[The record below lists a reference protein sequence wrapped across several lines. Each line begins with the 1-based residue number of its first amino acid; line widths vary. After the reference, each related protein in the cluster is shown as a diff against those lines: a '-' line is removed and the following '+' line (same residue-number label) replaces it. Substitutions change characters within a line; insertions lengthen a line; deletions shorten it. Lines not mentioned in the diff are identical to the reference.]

1 MADIFLRNARDA
13 LGFFFFLDCAF
24 RVLINWAGKLRS
36 NGCDANVCTHLY
48 NVQTDVLV
56 EGVQDEFGESLI
68 TESTVH
74 EQQLIQV
81 TELRTEVGQWVG
93 MV

>member
-1 MADIFLRNARDA
+1 MRWA
-13 LGFFFFLDCAF
+13 FFFLDCSF
-24 RVLINWAGKLRS
+24 RVLIGSASKLQS
-36 NGCDANVCTHLY
+36 NCCDVNVSTHLYNKCNVSTHLY

-74 EQQLIQV
+74 KQQLIQV
-81 TELRTEVGQWVG
+81 TELRTETGQ
-93 MV
+93 